1 MGSFSY
7 LCNGCVTGLRQDEQ
21 VVLKHLRH
29 GQVLGET
36 QGHYD
41 DCGRVTE
48 DPVFRDDD
56 RDAAALYQ
64 SPVLGSAEF
73 NPNSHME
80 MCASDFEFPDSG
92 GDEEYANR
100 IYQDQSLSK
109 EGYARLKIAEG
120 VVVDPNWA
128 LLSVGEKH
136 PYITLPEAE
145 HEAWWKLPTDRRNV
159 HSGIEAWHL
168 VCYRRA
174 DQLTRDAHLISP
186 QDPEQGSGEPRPEY
200 L

>member
-7 LCNGCVTGLRQDEQ
+7 LCNGCGTSLRANEH

-41 DCGRVTE
+41 DCGRVIE

-56 RDAAALYQ
+56 RAAATGYQ
-64 SPVLGSAEF
+64 RPAVGSANF

-80 MCASDFEFPDSG
+80 MCDSDFDFADSG
-92 GDEEYANR
+92 GDEGYANR
-100 IYQDQSLSK
+100 IYQGQSLSK
-109 EGYARLKIAEG
+109 EDYARQRIAEG
-120 VVVDPNWA
+120 VVVDPSWI

-136 PYITLPEAE
+136 LYITLP
-145 HEAWWKLPTDRRNV
+145 
-159 HSGIEAWHL
+159 
-168 VCYRRA
+168 
-174 DQLTRDAHLISP
+174 
-186 QDPEQGSGEPRPEY
+186 
-200 L
+200 